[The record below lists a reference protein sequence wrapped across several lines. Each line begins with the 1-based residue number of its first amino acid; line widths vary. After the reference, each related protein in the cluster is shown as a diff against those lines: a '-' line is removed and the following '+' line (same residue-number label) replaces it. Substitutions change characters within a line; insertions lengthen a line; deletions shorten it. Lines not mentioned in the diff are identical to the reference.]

1 MSVLSNGVGHRNG
14 AANGRLR
21 VCHLGKFY
29 PPASGG
35 METHVRTLAQAQAEE
50 GAEVR
55 VLCVNHLDRRGRDV
69 TWEALSA
76 SETVEDWDGPVRVNR
91 LGKRASLVRLE
102 FCLGLPGLL
111 HRLQKTGADV
121 LHLHVPIPTMLLAL
135 AAVGSRLPLVITY
148 HSDVIRQKTLGLLLR
163 PFEHLVFGKAA
174 ALFAT
179 SPAYPAGSS
188 LLQQYRRKV
197 AVLPFGI
204 DLEPYRNPT
213 AGSLKFARDLVAE
226 HGQPLWLAVG
236 RLVYYKG
243 LHNAITALRSVPG
256 KLVVVGVGPLEG
268 ELRQRA
274 AEAGVADRILWHN
287 RLEHEELIGA
297 YHAATALWFPSNA
310 RSEAFGLV
318 QAEAMACGC
327 PVINSAIPG
336 SGVPWVSRHEESG
349 LTVAV
354 DDASALAAASN
365 RLLSEE
371 GLRDRLSRGA
381 RERAG
386 RDFDHRLMARRSLEY
401 YQQALRG
408 EGVRVHVA

>member
-1 MSVLSNGVGHRNG
+1 MSVLSNGVGQRNG

-91 LGKRASLVRLE
+91 LGKRASLVRFE

-111 HRLQKTGADV
+111 HRLQKAGADV
-121 LHLHVPIPTMLLAL
+121 LHLHVPNPTMLLAL
-135 AAVGSRLPLVITY
+135 AAVGSRLPLVVTY

-188 LLQQYRRKV
+188 LLQQYRGKV

-204 DLEPYRNPT
+204 ELEPYRNPT
-213 AGSLKFARDLVAE
+213 AGSLSSPGTWWPNMGSPCGWR
-226 HGQPLWLAVG
+226 LAG
-236 RLVYYKG
+236 WFTTRGCTTPSRPCGPFRASCWSSAWAPWKG
-243 LHNAITALRSVPG
+243 SCGNGPPRPAWPTASSGTTAWRTRS
-256 KLVVVGVGPLEG
+256 
-268 ELRQRA
+268 
-274 AEAGVADRILWHN
+274 
-287 RLEHEELIGA
+287 
-297 YHAATALWFPSNA
+297 
-310 RSEAFGLV
+310 
-318 QAEAMACGC
+318 
-327 PVINSAIPG
+327 
-336 SGVPWVSRHEESG
+336 
-349 LTVAV
+349 
-354 DDASALAAASN
+354 
-365 RLLSEE
+365 
-371 GLRDRLSRGA
+371 
-381 RERAG
+381 
-386 RDFDHRLMARRSLEY
+386 
-401 YQQALRG
+401 
-408 EGVRVHVA
+408 